1 MGVGFRSPKKASG
14 FCPFLSFGRQSTK
27 KGDQMRGAEVLKT
40 ALFLTGP
47 PFGCPW
53 KHKATKMDP
62 SGAKLTSGAAPN
74 CGFWVDNWS

>member
-1 MGVGFRSPKKASG
+1 MWDLGHPKKASDLYL
-14 FCPFLSFGRQSTK
+14 FLSFGRQCTE
-27 KGDQMRGAEVLKT
+27 KGAQMGVAEVLKT

-62 SGAKLTSGAAPN
+62 SGAKLTSGAAQN
-74 CGFWVDNWS
+74 